1 MKLGHFSAKN
11 LMSKLTKPPAV
22 FVNKRP
28 NVTTSHRHWFV
39 DRSSRNPVSRLLS
52 VYNYMKILR

>member
-1 MKLGHFSAKN
+1 
-11 LMSKLTKPPAV
+11 MSKLTKPPAV